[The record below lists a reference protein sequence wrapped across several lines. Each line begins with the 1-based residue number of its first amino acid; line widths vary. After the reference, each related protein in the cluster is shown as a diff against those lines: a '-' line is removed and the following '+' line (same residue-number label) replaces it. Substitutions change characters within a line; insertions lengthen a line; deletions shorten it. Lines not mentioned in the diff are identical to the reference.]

1 MVILIKLKWKRT
13 KTPANPLSFSCK
25 KHVQATSLYYK
36 NVGKENMQKKLS
48 KPAERCIVRKGLF
61 LTCPFFQLYQPPSAA
76 LLFLQL
82 LLSTHQWTCMVA
94 VAVICRKNPTEPKK
108 DVWMAE
114 PFNIR
119 SYMSQFSD
127 KTYHISHLSKSKCRA
142 CLNPI

>member
-1 MVILIKLKWKRT
+1 
-13 KTPANPLSFSCK
+13 
-25 KHVQATSLYYK
+25 
-36 NVGKENMQKKLS
+36 MQKKLS

-61 LTCPFFQLYQPPSAA
+61 LTCPFFQLYQPPSH
-76 LLFLQL
+76 LQHCFFAIAFKHTSMDL
-82 LLSTHQWTCMVA
+82 HGGSGRHLQ
-94 VAVICRKNPTEPKK
+94 KNPTEPKK

-142 CLNPI
+142 CWNPLFGHLECIGLKIYIYAALI